1 LVELKYMKLTEK
13 QLDLLNRR
21 KIVVL
26 ATSNLENKPRAIF
39 VEVNQVKDDK
49 IIITDN
55 EMKTTR
61 KNLLENKNVFILAF
75 EEDYHYGLKI
85 LGDVEYNTEGEYFD
99 FVKNLETNKNFSP
112 KGAIMI
118 TIKEIVEFK

>member
-1 LVELKYMKLTEK
+1 MKLTEK
-13 QLDLLNRR
+13 QLDLLSRR

-26 ATSNLENKPRAIF
+26 ATANSQARPRAIF
-39 VEVNQVKDDK
+39 VEVNRAKDDK

-55 EMKTTR
+55 EMETTR
-61 KNLLENKNVFILAF
+61 KNLLENKNIFILAF

-85 LGDVEYNTEGEYFD
+85 LGDAEYYTEGEYFD

-112 KGAIMI
+112 KGAIVI
-118 TIKEIVEFK
+118 TVKETIEFK